1 MTNKEAVKYYKIH
14 GYDSNL
20 DFGGSHVCPLLC
32 IVRAK
37 DKSQALEYANKLPR
51 YKSSY
56 YGEGYIVEI
65 DVVDLVGEAYER

>member
-1 MTNKEAVKYYKIH
+1 MADKEPIKYYKIY

-20 DFGGSHVCPLLC
+20 DLSGSHICPLLC

-37 DKSQALEYANKLPR
+37 DESQALEYANALPG
-51 YKSSY
+51 YKSSC

-65 DVVDLVGEAYER
+65 DVVDLIGGIYE